1 MFSAS
6 RPAADAV
13 FIGGPPVPVVSRA
26 LFEAEDRATEESIA
40 KAHQPQ
46 ADLKF
51 CELQQKRTDGAAG
64 AVSRAS
70 VARTVA
76 MVSTDLCANRHPAS
90 TGGDP
95 GQTVACNQGRTR
107 RRRNKMSRKVLLAT
121 AALIGVAFS
130 GMSLA
135 DGLPPLAKKERYK
148 VGFSQME
155 SNNPWRIAETKSF
168 HDTAAECGW
177 DLIATDAAGSAAKQ
191 VADVDS
197 MIAQGIDVLFLPPR
211 EEKPLIPAVK
221 KAKAAGIPTFLV
233 DRSVDPNAAK
243 PGEDFVAFL
252 GSDFIDQGKRV
263 ADWTIENFKGDK
275 GVIVELEGT
284 TGSSPANDRK
294 KGFDDQIV
302 TDPRFT
308 IVASQSGDFARD
320 LGRQVMETL
329 LQAHPDVNIVYAH
342 NDEMA
347 IGAIQALE
355 LAGRKP
361 GEDVLVVSID
371 GTRDALQ
378 AIIDGKMGVTVE
390 SSPFFGPLACATMKR
405 YADGEQIEPW
415 VQVKDRIFTKE
426 NAAENLAGAY

>member
-1 MFSAS
+1 M
-6 RPAADAV
+6 
-13 FIGGPPVPVVSRA
+13 
-26 LFEAEDRATEESIA
+26 
-40 KAHQPQ
+40 
-46 ADLKF
+46 
-51 CELQQKRTDGAAG
+51 KRT
-64 AVSRAS
+64 
-70 VARTVA
+70 
-76 MVSTDLCANRHPAS
+76 L
-90 TGGDP
+90 
-95 GQTVACNQGRTR
+95 
-107 RRRNKMSRKVLLAT
+107 LLAT
-121 AALIGVAFS
+121 AIAFGAVTS
-130 GMSLA
+130 IASA
-135 DGLPPLAKKERYK
+135 AGLPPLEQKDRYK
-148 VGFSQME
+148 VGFAQME

-168 HDTAAECGW
+168 QDTAESCGW

-191 VADVDS
+191 DADVDS

-263 ADWTIENFKGDK
+263 AEWTIENFKGDK
-275 GVIVELEGT
+275 GIIVQLEGT

-294 KGFDDQIV
+294 SGFDDRIV
-302 TDPRFT
+302 QDERFE

-378 AIIDGKMGVTVE
+378 AIIDGKMGVTDE
-390 SSPFFGPLACATMKR
+390 SSPFFGPLACETMKR
-405 YADGEQIEPW
+405 YAAGETIEPW
-415 VQVKDRIFTKE
+415 VQAKDRIFTAD
-426 NAAENLAGAY
+426 NAAKHIDEAY

>member
-1 MFSAS
+1 M
-6 RPAADAV
+6 
-13 FIGGPPVPVVSRA
+13 
-26 LFEAEDRATEESIA
+26 
-40 KAHQPQ
+40 
-46 ADLKF
+46 
-51 CELQQKRTDGAAG
+51 KRT
-64 AVSRAS
+64 
-70 VARTVA
+70 
-76 MVSTDLCANRHPAS
+76 L
-90 TGGDP
+90 
-95 GQTVACNQGRTR
+95 
-107 RRRNKMSRKVLLAT
+107 LLAT
-121 AALIGVAFS
+121 AIAFGAVTS
-130 GMSLA
+130 IASA
-135 DGLPPLAKKERYK
+135 AGLPPLEQKDRYK
-148 VGFSQME
+148 VGFAQME

-168 HDTAAECGW
+168 HDTAESCGW

-263 ADWTIENFKGDK
+263 AEWTIENFKGDK
-275 GVIVELEGT
+275 GIIVQLEGT

-294 KGFDDQIV
+294 SGFDDRIV
-302 TDPRFT
+302 QDERFE

-329 LQAHPDVNIVYAH
+329 LQAHPAVNIVYAH

-390 SSPFFGPLACATMKR
+390 SSPFFGPLACETMKR
-405 YADGEQIEPW
+405 YAAGETIEPW
-415 VQVKDRIFTKE
+415 VQVKDRIFTAD
-426 NAAENLAGAY
+426 NAAKHIDEAY